1 MTELFKYIY
10 TSLPMISSLTCGML
24 FIVAYGQELT
34 KVEQLVKK
42 LLGVYFA
49 FMVLSWV
56 YVQFNLI
63 YEYVL
68 KYYLPL
74 VCFVLQLNQ
83 VIFYHFIS
91 LLTPIENDNR
101 FQIKAHY
108 IIPLIL
114 LFVSGIFMITFTGIN
129 QLSNDAISSLFM
141 PYTSLSVFFFML
153 CYAILGSIR
162 IIRYKRILIKKYGA
176 EKWKVMRWME
186 PLMIIR
192 FILLI
197 LFICNPLRI
206 SAVLMM
212 MALFVPLQHI
222 LIVYNILMRNYTI
235 LSFGN
240 NHTVM
245 ITGGQITSLSNIIN
259 NFGVQTVTNTSL
271 LLTKEEL
278 EQYYEDSKP
287 HLNAGFKMQDLAAHF
302 ETNRTYLSGFIN
314 KTFGVNFS
322 QYNNLWRL
330 KELECLQRNP
340 EHKDKNQE
348 ELALMA
354 GFSNPRSYWRAKKAA
369 EEKDEHKDSDNY
381 GN

>member
-1 MTELFKYIY
+1 MAELFKYIY

-24 FIVAYGQELT
+24 FVVAYGQELT
-34 KVEQLVKK
+34 KVEKQVKK

-56 YVQFNLI
+56 YVQFNFN
-63 YEYVL
+63 YEHLL

-91 LLTPIENDNR
+91 LLTPVEKDNL
-101 FQIKAHY
+101 FHIKVHY

-129 QLSNDAISSLFM
+129 QLSNDAVSSLFM

-162 IIRYKRILIKKYGA
+162 VIRYKRILIKKHGR
-176 EKWKVMRWME
+176 EKWKVMRWMV
-186 PLMIIR
+186 PLMVVR
-192 FILLI
+192 FLLLI
-197 LFICNPLRI
+197 LFICNPLQLNF
-206 SAVLMM
+206 VLIAMT
-212 MALFVPLQHI
+212 LLVPVQHI
-222 LIVYNILMRNYTI
+222 IIVYNILMRNYAI
-235 LSFGN
+235 LSFGDHN
-240 NHTVM
+240 TVM
-245 ITGGQITSLSNIIN
+245 IAGGEIIALSDVFN
-259 NFGVQTVTNTSL
+259 NQEAKPVSNASL
-271 LLTKEEL
+271 LLAKEEL
-278 EQYYEDSKP
+278 EQYYEESKP
-287 HLNAGFKMQDLAAHF
+287 YLNAGFKMQDLAVYF

-330 KELECLQRNP
+330 KEMKYLLEHP

-354 GFSNPRSYWRAKKAA
+354 GFSTPRAYWRAKKAA
-369 EEKDEHKDSDNY
+369 EQKVEQKDNE
-381 GN
+381 